1 MFTIDAEAKKNKII
15 PINIDYMG
23 VRYRTTDN
31 KFIFPSPAFW
41 LVEKNLFFLAAN
53 SVKKQFDQ
61 KYIMRPDYL
70 SYDEYDTVI
79 LAPLLM
85 YVNRVFS
92 VEDFNLNEVIIPE
105 MSYIVEI
112 LIDKFPE
119 LPPDKLEVI
128 NW

>member
-1 MFTIDAEAKKNKII
+1 MFTIDTEAKKNKII
-15 PINIDYMG
+15 PISIDYMG
-23 VRYRTTDN
+23 VRYRTESN
-31 KFIFPSPAFW
+31 KFIFPSPSFW
-41 LVEKNLFFLAAN
+41 LIEKNLFFLTAN
-53 SVKKQFDQ
+53 SVRKSFDQ

-70 SYDEYDTVI
+70 SYDEYETVV

-85 YVNRVFS
+85 YVNRVFT
-92 VEDFNLNEVIIPE
+92 VEDFNLNEVIIPK

-119 LPPDKLEVI
+119 LSPDKLEVV